1 MSCGVKVQLVPYIVP
16 GISFAIFPLWPYA
29 QPNIFL
35 ALPSVTCLYVIILL
49 GIFSHMPVW
58 GTSVFGVVSL
68 L

>member
-35 ALPSVTCLYVIILL
+35 ALPSVTCLYVILL
-49 GIFSHMPVW
+49 GICFHMPVW